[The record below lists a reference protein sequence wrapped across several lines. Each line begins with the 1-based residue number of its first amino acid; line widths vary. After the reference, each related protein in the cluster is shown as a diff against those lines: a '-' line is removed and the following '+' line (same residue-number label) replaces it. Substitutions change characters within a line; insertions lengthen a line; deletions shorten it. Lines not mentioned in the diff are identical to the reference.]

1 MIFFLMIMKR
11 LSKSNAPVHP
21 CRNVNSTE
29 QIGSDAFHYQEK
41 YIYFFI
47 YDKHRVIANVD
58 AFSKAYSK
66 SLDTH
71 EKQIETVIIQPISF

>member
-1 MIFFLMIMKR
+1 M
-11 LSKSNAPVHP
+11 
-21 CRNVNSTE
+21 NSTE
-29 QIGSDAFHYQEK
+29 QIGPDAFHYQEK

-58 AFSKAYSK
+58 AFSKAYSR
-66 SLDTH
+66 SLNTH

>member
-1 MIFFLMIMKR
+1 MEVKCSRPSMQEREL
-11 LSKSNAPVHP
+11 
-21 CRNVNSTE
+21 TE

-71 EKQIETVIIQPISF
+71 EKQIETIIIQPISF